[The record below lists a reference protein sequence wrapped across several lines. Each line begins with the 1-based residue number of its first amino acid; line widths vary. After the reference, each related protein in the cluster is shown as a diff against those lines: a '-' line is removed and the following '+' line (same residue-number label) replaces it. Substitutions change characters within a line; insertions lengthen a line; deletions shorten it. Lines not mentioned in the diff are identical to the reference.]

1 MVSTPKDNI
10 TTIHALLGLPDN
22 STLEQVFAAFHEAKK
37 NPNKNPWHIKEVE
50 RLLLDIDPDGRANV
64 HDLLSSQSNTTG
76 ISGDNFYGKK
86 KKKKKDP
93 PDNDKIGRRRRARK
107 AKADGKVSDMKL
119 TEEEKELLR
128 QVKNENATAST
139 VVIPP
144 SNTAKVAIA

>member
-10 TTIHALLGLPDN
+10 TTIHALLGLPNDAA
-22 STLEQVFAAFHEAKK
+22 LEQVFAAFDEAKK

-50 RLLLDIDPDGRANV
+50 RLLLDVNPDGRANV
-64 HDLLSSQSNTTG
+64 HDLLSSQSAAKITTR

-93 PDNDKIGRRRRARK
+93 PDDDKIGPRRRARK
-107 AKADGKVSDMKL
+107 AKADGKVRDMKL

-128 QVKNENATAST
+128 QVKNENAA
-139 VVIPP
+139 
-144 SNTAKVAIA
+144 VAHRK